1 MFESRNPDVRNVA
14 ILGSTGSIGG
24 QTLDIIRL
32 FPDRFKVSVLST
44 GSAVDRLADQAREFL
59 PECVVIADKARVASL
74 QERLAELPID
84 VLDGESGLEEAA
96 ALESTDV
103 VVTAVVGATG
113 LRPTV
118 AAIKAGKRIALA
130 NKETLVIAGS
140 LICPLAAKHHSEIIP
155 VDSEHSAIFQCLVG
169 EEKESIERLIL
180 TASGGPFRER
190 ALETFSQITKEEAL
204 RHPTWQM
211 GPKITIDSATMMNK
225 GLEVLEAH
233 WLFDVDADAID
244 VLVHPQSIVH
254 SLVSFVDG
262 STKAQLGVP
271 DMKVPIQYALCYPER
286 WPADHPRISWHDVD
300 DLQFR
305 KPDPAK
311 FPCLGLAFDA
321 LDAKG
326 ATPAVLNA
334 ANEMAVA
341 LFLQDKIG
349 FLDIPSLIERT
360 MNDLED
366 EGSATIEDL
375 FHADRRARSRVQEL
389 ANAQVH

>member
-14 ILGSTGSIGG
+14 VLGSTGSIGG

-118 AAIKAGKRIALA
+118 AAVKAGKRIALA

-321 LDAKG
+321 LNAKG

-375 FHADRRARSRVQEL
+375 FHADMRARSRVQEL

>member
-1 MFESRNPDVRNVA
+1 MRNVA

-169 EEKESIERLIL
+169 EEKKSIERLIL

-321 LDAKG
+321 LDAEG

>member
-14 ILGSTGSIGG
+14 VLGSTGSIGG

-321 LDAKG
+321 LNAKG

>member
-24 QTLDIIRL
+24 QTLDVIRL

-84 VLDGESGLEEAA
+84 VLGGESGLEEAA

-341 LFLQDKIG
+341 LFLQDQIG

-366 EGSATIEDL
+366 EGSSTVEDL

>member
-1 MFESRNPDVRNVA
+1 MFESQNPDVRNVA
-14 ILGSTGSIGG
+14 ILGSTGSIGE

-84 VLDGESGLEEAA
+84 VLGGESGLEEAA

-130 NKETLVIAGS
+130 NKETLVVAGS

-169 EEKESIERLIL
+169 EETKSIERLIL
-180 TASGGPFRER
+180 TASGGPFRDR

-233 WLFDVDADAID
+233 WLFDVDAGAID

-326 ATPAVLNA
+326 ATPAILNA

-341 LFLQDKIG
+341 LFLQDQIG

-366 EGSATIEDL
+366 EGSATVEDL

>member
-59 PECVVIADKARVASL
+59 PECVVIEDKARVASL

-84 VLDGESGLEEAA
+84 VLGGESGLEEAA

-130 NKETLVIAGS
+130 NKETLVVAGS

-169 EEKESIERLIL
+169 EEKKSIERLIL
-180 TASGGPFRER
+180 TASGGPFRDR
-190 ALETFSQITKEEAL
+190 VLETFSQITKEEAL

-326 ATPAVLNA
+326 ATPAILNA

-341 LFLQDKIG
+341 LFLQDRIG

-366 EGSATIEDL
+366 EGSATVEDL

>member
-84 VLDGESGLEEAA
+84 VLGGESGLEEAA

-130 NKETLVIAGS
+130 NKETLVVAGS

-169 EEKESIERLIL
+169 EEKKSIERLIL
-180 TASGGPFRER
+180 TASGGPFRDR

-326 ATPAVLNA
+326 ATPAILNA

-341 LFLQDKIG
+341 LFLQDQIG

-366 EGSATIEDL
+366 EGSATVEDL

>member
-14 ILGSTGSIGG
+14 VLGSTGSIGG

-140 LICPLAAKHHSEIIP
+140 LICPLAAKHDSEIIP

-321 LDAKG
+321 LNAKG